1 MIGAKIQNLM
11 TAARGLL
18 VIQPGNPVKLM
29 ARHLKYVSEY
39 ENLATGRSATPLY
52 RPRKGK
58 RPRAARKP

>member
-1 MIGAKIQNLM
+1 M